1 MTTGLL
7 ALFALHAVTRLG
19 GATVDDL
26 FDRWLN
32 AAICVAPGLF
42 VAGRVLRV
50 RKERLAWSFIGA
62 GLTLWGIGNVYY
74 LFFLHDPIPIPSPAD
89 GMWITFYLLSYAGLV
104 LLMRARISEF
114 RASGWLDGMIGATA
128 IAAAATAVV
137 FDAVLN
143 AVGGSKWAV
152 ATNLAYPL
160 ADGVLIA
167 MVMVVLGVSGWVAGR
182 AWMLI
187 ALGFAVFAVSDS
199 VYLYQTAVGTYVPGR
214 LVDVGWP
221 LGMLLVAYAAGV
233 RGPVL
238 AKPRLDGVVSLVLP
252 VLFGLASCG
261 ILVYD
266 HFDSLN
272 VVAIALA
279 CLSLLGVVARMGLA
293 FIENVQMLATSRHEA
308 VTDMLTGLPN
318 RRRLLYDLEAQLE
331 QAEPCMLTVFDL
343 NGFKH
348 YNDTFG
354 HTAGDAL
361 LSRLGARLQTAVAP
375 AGVAYRMGGDEF
387 CALVPLGREPEQI
400 AAALREDGPGFSIS
414 AAFGTVLVPKEATT
428 VSNALTTADD
438 RMYAQKTGARESA
451 GEQSSNVL
459 FRAVIERD
467 QELGEHLEDVA
478 ELAFAVGVKLGIP
491 FQELHQ
497 LRWAAR
503 LHDVGKMAIPDSILL
518 KPGPLDE
525 DEWEFVRGHTIVGQR
540 ILEAAPALGGTG
552 ALVRSSHERWDGAG
566 YPDRLAGGEIPLASR
581 IIAACD
587 AFDAMVSDR
596 PYRPAR
602 TAREALQ
609 ELALGAGTQ
618 FDPDVV
624 TAFLDAFTERG
635 SGSVPRV
642 AHLRAAARP
651 AAR

>member
-1 MTTGLL
+1 
-7 ALFALHAVTRLG
+7 
-19 GATVDDL
+19 
-26 FDRWLN
+26 
-32 AAICVAPGLF
+32 
-42 VAGRVLRV
+42 
-50 RKERLAWSFIGA
+50 
-62 GLTLWGIGNVYY
+62 
-74 LFFLHDPIPIPSPAD
+74 
-89 GMWITFYLLSYAGLV
+89 
-104 LLMRARISEF
+104 
-114 RASGWLDGMIGATA
+114 
-128 IAAAATAVV
+128 
-137 FDAVLN
+137 
-143 AVGGSKWAV
+143 
-152 ATNLAYPL
+152 
-160 ADGVLIA
+160 
-167 MVMVVLGVSGWVAGR
+167 
-182 AWMLI
+182 
-187 ALGFAVFAVSDS
+187 
-199 VYLYQTAVGTYVPGR
+199 
-214 LVDVGWP
+214 
-221 LGMLLVAYAAGV
+221 
-233 RGPVL
+233 
-238 AKPRLDGVVSLVLP
+238 
-252 VLFGLASCG
+252 
-261 ILVYD
+261 
-266 HFDSLN
+266 
-272 VVAIALA
+272 
-279 CLSLLGVVARMGLA
+279 
-293 FIENVQMLATSRHEA
+293 
-308 VTDMLTGLPN
+308 
-318 RRRLLYDLEAQLE
+318 
-331 QAEPCMLTVFDL
+331 
-343 NGFKH
+343 
-348 YNDTFG
+348 
-354 HTAGDAL
+354 
-361 LSRLGARLQTAVAP
+361 
-375 AGVAYRMGGDEF
+375 MGGDEF
-387 CALVPLGREPEQI
+387 CALVPLGRAPEQV
-400 AAALREDGPGFSIS
+400 AAALREEGPGFSIS

-428 VSNALTTADD
+428 VSTALTTADD